1 MKIWTSEHVF
11 DHPWETVVLAA
22 WRKYP
27 NPMNPSVVAVDTV
40 DRNID
45 NGGRLKTHRVLSTEW
60 GLPAWVT
67 RLVGMDRACYVSEH
81 SEVDPSKKSMMLQS
95 RNLTF
100 CNFVTIDER
109 LVYSPHPS
117 DTSRTLLRQEAV
129 VSVKGVPMTDY
140 MESVIKGTMAS
151 KAGQGRQAME
161 WVISRIKEETHDLG
175 RAAREEMDGLKSFAG
190 ATSSL

>member
-40 DRNID
+40 DRNVD
-45 NGGRLKTHRVLSTEW
+45 KSGQLKTHRVLSTEW
-60 GLPAWVT
+60 GLPTWVT

-81 SEVDPSKKSMMLQS
+81 SEVDPSKKWMKLQS

-100 CNFVTIDER
+100 CNFVTIDEQ

-140 MESVIKGTMAS
+140 MENVIKGTMAS
-151 KAGQGRQAME
+151 KAGQGRQAIE
-161 WVISRIKEETHDLG
+161 WVISRIKEETHDIS
-175 RAAREEMDGLKSFAG
+175 RAAREEMDGLKNFAG
-190 ATSSL
+190 AKTSL